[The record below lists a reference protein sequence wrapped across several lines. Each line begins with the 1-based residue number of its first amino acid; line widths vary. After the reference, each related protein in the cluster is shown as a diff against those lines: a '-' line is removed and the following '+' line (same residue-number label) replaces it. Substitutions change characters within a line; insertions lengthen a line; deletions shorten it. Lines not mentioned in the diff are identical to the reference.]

1 MKLFLENFKAFSV
14 FSWFLSQFLIKKR
27 VKIRFTYQTKQ
38 EFQQIFH
45 IKPLSYDTKNR
56 IKA

>member
-14 FSWFLSQFLIKKR
+14 FSWSFIPISYKKR

-45 IKPLSYDTKNR
+45 IKPLSYNTKKR